1 MKKITTAIC
10 LVIVFLLSAC
20 GPTRDEAVSY
30 NDSIMNIIDSL
41 SMEHTLL
48 LEQIDGH
55 NIDSLKIT
63 HTLFTEKA
71 KASLERSKKI
81 LPFAE
86 KKEFCNAAVIYFS
99 AMVSLADNEV
109 KQMVEIMEKGQ
120 TKISQ
125 FDLDKIN
132 FLASAFDE
140 AYGLVYDKIL
150 AVQIQFAKDWNFT
163 LEDNKS

>member
-132 FLASAFDE
+132 FLASAFDQ
-140 AYGLVYDKIL
+140 IL
-150 AVQIQFAKDWNFT
+150 CWNLLNLASIVSSISSCFQIARCR
-163 LEDNKS
+163 